1 MRLSSVVLP
10 VLLLFLL
17 VNNVTSSGNV
27 VLIEYFYVYD
37 PSISGC
43 PECGADSETER
54 VDQIMSDITKDYGD
68 LVTLEKRNIFFDK
81 NLDLWREY
89 NFTVVPAV
97 VINGD
102 YTLEGEQITKEELL
116 YVIDGYLLGEKPYRN
131 PYEILSAVSLG
142 FSVGFLSGFS
152 PCLIAMLAFI
162 LTYISSTDSRL
173 RGGIT
178 RALIFGLGLVVAFM
192 LVGSLLFTL
201 NISVFNVLVLLQSVT
216 WVSAAI
222 MLIVG
227 LNLIGFLKLPVSS
240 KPIFQKLA
248 RKYGFGLVGLF
259 ALGVVFFF
267 AKIHFVAPPDLMLFT
282 SIVHGGIG
290 QNMLITLSYS
300 LGLLTPFLIVGIISG
315 GTPYLARQIR
325 EKYRLAFRIISGLI
339 LIAYSIWLVLWA
351 ALL

>member
-1 MRLSSVVLP
+1 MKLSSVVLP
-10 VLLLFLL
+10 ILLLLLL
-17 VNNVTSSGNV
+17 VNNVTSSENV
-27 VLIEYFYVYD
+27 VLIEYFYLYD

-43 PECGADSETER
+43 PECGADLETQR
-54 VDQIMSDITKDYGD
+54 VDQIMSDITKDYGE
-68 LVTLEKRNIFFDK
+68 LVTLEKRNIFFDE

-97 VINGD
+97 VIND
-102 YTLEGEQITKEELL
+102 NYTLEGEQITKKELE
-116 YVIDGYLLGEKPYRN
+116 YVIDAHLLGEKPYRN
-131 PYEILSAVSLG
+131 PYEPLFAVSLA

-201 NISVFNVLVLLQSVT
+201 NISVFNALVFLQSVT

-222 MLIVG
+222 VFIVG
-227 LNLIGFLKLPVSS
+227 LNLTGFLKLPVGS
-240 KPIFQKLA
+240 KPFFQKLA
-248 RKYGFGLVGLF
+248 RKYGFSLVGLF

-267 AKIHFVAPPDLMLFT
+267 VKIHWTAPPDLMLFT
-282 SIVHGGIG
+282 SIVHGSVR
-290 QNMLITLSYS
+290 QNMLIPLSYS
-300 LGLLTPFLIVGIISG
+300 LGLLTLFLIVGIISG
-315 GTPYLARQIR
+315 GTPYLAGQIW
-325 EKYRLAFRIISGLI
+325 EKYRLSFRVISGLI
-339 LIAYSIWLVLWA
+339 LITYSIWLVLWA